1 MLSILKQQKNSL
13 NNEHQYFTND
23 LLYDTLIGLM
33 HAPNQR
39 YDVTR
44 DFSNGKYRFNLHN
57 LTTFT
62 REQPLTNDPSKTQ
75 GK

>member
-1 MLSILKQQKNSL
+1 
-13 NNEHQYFTND
+13 

-57 LTTFT
+57 LTTLLG
-62 REQPLTNDPSKTQ
+62 EQPLTNDPVNA